1 MSNQPLRR
9 NEEKFVIRLPAGM
22 RSRIADVARTNAR
35 SMNSEILHRL
45 EHIEEL
51 ESALDRATR
60 VIDQLLG
67 DSQPKASS
75 GAKT

>member
-1 MSNQPLRR
+1 MNNQPLRR

-22 RSRIADVARTNAR
+22 RSRLADVARTNAR

-45 EHIEEL
+45 EHIEKL
-51 ESALDRATR
+51 ETALERATQ

-67 DSQPKASS
+67 DSQPQVSS